1 MTLCAKM
8 KSLHS
13 VLFFLPDELSET
25 TAYNIVIGIL
35 CVVLVFSLAVL
46 YRRLNY
52 GSSFPFSFSNL
63 AGIEGMTTTPDLDP
77 AVVELQSQ
85 TAAVQTIYDKL
96 TGAATDQKNR
106 IDANSQAL
114 LKTMSDTPSQTNNI
128 THANINSDDPS
139 KTKIPSIDM
148 S

>member
-1 MTLCAKM
+1 M

-25 TAYNIVIGIL
+25 TVHNIVIGIL
-35 CVVLVFSLAVL
+35 CIVLAFSLVAL
-46 YRRLNY
+46 YHRLKY

-63 AGIEGMTTTPDLDP
+63 EGMTTTTTLDLDLDP

-106 IDANSQAL
+106 IDANSHAL
-114 LKTMSDTPSQTNNI
+114 MKTMSDTPNQTNNI
-128 THANINSDDPS
+128 THANINPDDPS

>member
-1 MTLCAKM
+1 M

-35 CVVLVFSLAVL
+35 CIVLVFSLAVL

>member
-1 MTLCAKM
+1 M

>member
-1 MTLCAKM
+1 M

-35 CVVLVFSLAVL
+35 CIVLVFSLVVL
-46 YRRLNY
+46 YRRLKY

-63 AGIEGMTTTPDLDP
+63 EGIEGMPTTTPTTTDLDP

-128 THANINSDDPS
+128 THANINTDDPS

>member
-1 MTLCAKM
+1 M

-13 VLFFLPDELSET
+13 VLFFLPDELAET